1 MKNKTIIT
9 VKALI
14 LLLIITIT
22 TMPAISQVSDK
33 ELAAKTLLI
42 KDANDPTVS
51 FNIWF
56 NTGSVHDEVSKDGI
70 ASIVGELIS
79 DGATKKH
86 SLDEIMNMLYPM
98 AAGYECKVE
107 KDMTVIRG
115 RVHKDNL
122 EKYTELL
129 LEAITEPAFTQEDLN
144 RIKKQRLDYLEKT
157 LRYSSDEE
165 LAKAVL
171 HNEIHTSTRYGH
183 IPEGTVEG
191 IKSITLKDVEAFY
204 KKFYNRNNFV
214 VGLAGGFNDSLPRK
228 IVATLNSKLASEQM
242 MVNYVMQ
249 LPIEGLEVVIVE
261 KKNAATAMS
270 IGYPISVLRDDPEF
284 VPLALFNS
292 WFGQHRNQSS
302 HLYNVIRE
310 KRGLNYGDYSYIE
323 AFPNGGALSMPDPN
337 SARRQQLFEIWLRPV
352 QHQHRLFTL
361 RAALRELKNV
371 VDNGMTQSDFD
382 KTKAFLSKFCR
393 HYTPTLSSRLGYSI
407 DNLFYGVKDN
417 YNYPEYLSQKINK
430 LTLEQVN
437 TSIKKHIQYKNLKI
451 VFVTSD
457 AEKLKQDLLS
467 NAPSPIT
474 YDNEKSA
481 EILKEDKEIAN
492 FPLSVNAER
501 IKIIKVENVFQ
512 R

>member
-1 MKNKTIIT
+1 MRNKTIIT
-9 VKALI
+9 AKALI
-14 LLLIITIT
+14 LLLTITILS
-22 TMPAISQVSDK
+22 MPAIAEVTAK
-33 ELAAKTLLI
+33 EVAAKTLLI

-56 NTGSVHDEVSKDGI
+56 NTGSVHDEVGKDGL

-86 SLDEIMNMLYPM
+86 SYDELLNIMYPM
-98 AAGYECKVE
+98 AAGYECKVD

-122 EKYTELL
+122 EKYTQLL

-183 IPEGTVEG
+183 IPEGTVES
-191 IKSITLKDVEAFY
+191 IKSITLKDVEGYY
-204 KKFYNRNNFV
+204 KKYYNRNSFI

-228 IVATLNSKLASEQM
+228 MVTTLNEKLANDQM
-242 MVNYVMQ
+242 VVNYVMQ
-249 LPIEGLEVVIVE
+249 MPIEGLEVVIVE

-417 YNYPEYLSQKINK
+417 QNYPEYLSQKINK

-437 TSIKKHIQYKNLKI
+437 TSIKNHIQYKNLKI

-457 AEKLKQDLLS
+457 AEKLKQDLL
-467 NAPSPIT
+467 NNTPSPIT
-474 YDNEKSA
+474 YDNEKPA

-492 FPLSVNAER
+492 FPLSVNADR